1 MTNLSVL
8 PKSEISAQKCH
19 SCSCSLRLRVWDSAT
34 SMMLCIARW
43 PVSQWNGGV
52 RMAKY
57 ETYVREPRERSG
69 EQRLKTHQF
78 GSRGR
83 VAVMISVVSSPTRHR
98 TTSITSYKSSIIVWR
113 SRPIGRRLR
122 RSSPMSAAP
131 KDSRSEAHERT

>member
-57 ETYVREPRERSG
+57 EIREPRERSG

-83 VAVMISVVSSPTRHR
+83 VAVMISVVSSPTRNA
-98 TTSITSYKSSIIVWR
+98 ITSYKSSIIVWR

>member
-83 VAVMISVVSSPTRHR
+83 VAVMISVVSSPTRNDLDHELQKLHY
-98 TTSITSYKSSIIVWR
+98 SVALQAN
-113 SRPIGRRLR
+113 RPAL
-122 RSSPMSAAP
+122 AALFAYVRCSQGL
-131 KDSRSEAHERT
+131 KV